1 MMMKMMMIMKLSSL
15 INVWCF
21 SDVIKFSLKSKIKI
35 KIKSFNCYMYIK
47 LREKE
52 KERDRDRERK
62 ENNFYLSCGC
72 IIFKCNILW

>member
-1 MMMKMMMIMKLSSL
+1 
-15 INVWCF
+15 
-21 SDVIKFSLKSKIKI
+21 
-35 KIKSFNCYMYIK
+35 MYIK

-72 IIFKCNILW
+72 IIFKCNILWQFNKKKKIKIKIINKYFNIN